1 MSFGLKNFCFFFFC
15 KKFFLLFFFFFFF
28 TVFFFP
34 PPLTRPPP
42 PPPYNDSKI
51 WHHLLLVCTSF
62 IAWKATTSLLIL
74 QGSFYCFP
82 HSGGMSVFTSM
93 NIQILSP
100 EHLTQYHKNNDWCC
114 MSNTVVFVTNTGLA
128 HLL

>member
-1 MSFGLKNFCFFFFC
+1 MPFAERYCPYYLLLKNIDLVDCCSHIYTCFFI
-15 KKFFLLFFFFFFF
+15 
-28 TVFFFP
+28 
-34 PPLTRPPP
+34 PLSWSSSFP

-51 WHHLLLVCTSF
+51 WHYLLLACTSF

-74 QGSFYCFP
+74 WGSLYRFP

-93 NIQILSP
+93 NIQILCP
-100 EHLTQYHKNNDWCC
+100 EHLTQYRKNNDWCC
-114 MSNTVVFVTNTGLA
+114 MSNALVFVTTTGVA